1 MDGWRIRAIRKVGA
15 FTLATVAASVMT
27 LGVVTYFVTGTLD
40 VGVGLLVA
48 VVVPAMVV
56 PVAGYWHISL
66 AERLREAND
75 KLRTLSETDPL
86 TGTFNR
92 RRFLQVAEQQLA
104 LARRH
109 CFPTSV
115 LIIDFDHFK
124 SINDRFGH
132 VAGDRVLKEATTLMQ
147 GALRDSDTLAR
158 FGGEEFIVLLPHTAR
173 GGAALVA
180 QRLLAAVRDHEFR
193 HKNDPVRVTV
203 SVGGA
208 TSESSDLPL
217 DALTSRADGLL
228 YRAKQSGRDLALVE
242 TLARQAALPLEAEA
256 LNGPGPAA

>member
-1 MDGWRIRAIRKVGA
+1 MDGWRIRAIRKVCA
-15 FTLATVAASVMT
+15 FTVATVAASVMT
-27 LGVVTYFVTGTLD
+27 LGFVTYLVTGTVD

-48 VVVPAMVV
+48 VLVPAMVV

-92 RRFLQVAEQQLA
+92 RRFLQVAEQQLT

-132 VAGDRVLKEATTLMQ
+132 VTGDRVLKEAAAVMQ

-173 GGAALVA
+173 EGAGLVA
-180 QRLLAAVRDHEFR
+180 QRLLGALREHAFR
-193 HKNDPVRVTV
+193 HHDDPVPVTV

-208 TSESSDLPL
+208 TSETSDVPL
-217 DALTSRADGLL
+217 DTLTSGADGML
-228 YRAKQSGRDLALVE
+228 YRAKQSGRDRALVE
-242 TLARQAALPLEAEA
+242 TLERQAVLPLDGGVTNEA
-256 LNGPGPAA
+256 GPTA